1 MTTLYIRHPAKAST
15 DSAAICAFVLAGDGG
30 ALQQQGSAAMGSL
43 GQLIAGAKQ
52 VVLLLA
58 AADVTLLRLKT
69 PPLAGARLRAAL
81 PGLVEEHI
89 LGDAQDCVLAAGA
102 PDAAGMRTVAVV
114 QRAWLQVLVQA
125 LLALGAR
132 KVAVLPSQ
140 LCLPLQA
147 GGVSASL
154 QTGSQGIELA
164 LRQAPQE
171 GLGLVLPDDSQQ
183 ALATTRAFAGDVPL
197 TVYVAQDDVAHY
209 QQLAQA
215 LAGVTVEAEHWAHWI
230 SGAKNTTLDLA
241 PALGAGGAAARD
253 WVRWRWPLR
262 LALLAVIVNLAGL
275 NIEWSRLKREAATV
289 QTSMQQTFKA
299 AYPNEAP
306 VYGLEAEQMRRN
318 IAAARLQ
325 GGQASMD
332 DFTSM
337 SASLG
342 EALGGLAGRGVVASL
357 EYRERSL
364 IVRIKPDMVDASAQ
378 AQVKQ
383 GLAARKLALNE
394 TEPGVW
400 KITVATGVTS

>member
-15 DSAAICAFVLAGDGG
+15 DSAPACSFVLAGDGG
-30 ALQQQGSAAMGSL
+30 ALLQQGSTPLGSL

-58 AADVTLLRLKT
+58 ATDVTLLRLKT

-89 LGDAQDCVLAAGA
+89 LGDAQDCLLAAGA
-102 PDAAGMRTVAVV
+102 PDANGMRTVAVA
-114 QRAWLQVLVQA
+114 QRAWIEVLVKA
-125 LLALGAR
+125 VLAQGAR

-140 LCLPLQA
+140 LCLPLHP
-147 GGVSASL
+147 GSVTASL
-154 QTGSQGIELA
+154 QASGDGLELA

-171 GLGLVLPDDSQQ
+171 GLGLVLPAQPQQ
-183 ALATTRAFAGDVPL
+183 ALLATRAFADVPL
-197 TVYVAQDDVAHY
+197 TVYVAPAE
-209 QQLAQA
+209 LAQYQE
-215 LAGVTVEAEHWAHWI
+215 LAAGMDGVTVEPDHWAHWI
-230 SGAKNTTLDLA
+230 AGARGAAPDLA
-241 PALGAGGAAARD
+241 PALGTATGSAAD
-253 WVRWRWPLR
+253 WRRWRWPLR
-262 LALLAVIVNLAGL
+262 LALLTVLVNLAGM
-275 NIEWSRLKREAATV
+275 NIEWMRLKREAATV
-289 QTSMQQTFKA
+289 RTSMQQTFKA

-318 IAAARLQ
+318 IASARLQ

-337 SASLG
+337 SAALG

-364 IVRIKPDMVDASAQ
+364 IVRLKPDMVDASAQ
-378 AQVKQ
+378 AQVRD

-400 KITVATGVTS
+400 KITPATGAKA